1 MKPIDVFVLFT
12 FIRRLVRPFKDWP
25 AYKVGLIDDFGNYIV
40 PAEKRTTEQNSS
52 VSYLDKLIINLK
64 KILAKI
70 PGGATRIATFAAALY
85 LLRENHAHPG
95 KVLTEQ
101 FETNF
106 DHYLSEAYALF
117 EEVAST
123 NMSSGAVADKGG
135 ELMQKKKE
143 KIKRVLPTFKEHIA
157 ESLAK
162 PDMLKRMRSMH
173 VDPMAMKLVVRDPD
187 RGEVDLRSIFT
198 SAGWDYMGKG
208 VAGVVFSKPG
218 KNYVVKIFNTDDRG
232 YKLWLAFCIA
242 NQGNP
247 FVPKI
252 YGKPTPINSELA
264 AVRIERLIPS
274 SGGAGTLAVGQLMY
288 WYESGFYP
296 EQWPQKF
303 DPALRKP
310 LIKVMSFLD
319 NSTDA
324 LDLHD
329 GNVMFRGDQPVFVDP
344 LNAMGDQSLER
355 YETKFGRRSSAFLRS
370 RFNPQDAIKAGAVI
384 H

>member
-25 AYKVGLIDDFGNYIV
+25 AYKVGLIDEFGNYIV
-40 PAEKRTTEQNSS
+40 PAEKRTAEQNSS

-85 LLRENHAHPG
+85 LLRENQAHPG
-95 KVLTEQ
+95 KILTEQ
-101 FETNF
+101 FEDNF

-143 KIKRVLPTFKEHIA
+143 KIKRVLPTFKEHIT

-162 PDMLKRMRSMH
+162 PDMLKRMRNMH

-198 SAGWDYMGKG
+198 NAGWDYMGKG

-274 SGGAGTLAVGQLMY
+274 NGGAGTLAVGQLMY

-303 DPALRKP
+303 DPTLRKP

-324 LDLHD
+324 LDVHD